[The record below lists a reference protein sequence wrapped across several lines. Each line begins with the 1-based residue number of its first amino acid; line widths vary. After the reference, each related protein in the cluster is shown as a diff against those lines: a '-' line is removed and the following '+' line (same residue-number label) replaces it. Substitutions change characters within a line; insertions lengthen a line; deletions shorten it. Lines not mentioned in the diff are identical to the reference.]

1 MFAGTRA
8 QQALARKEAGRR
20 VISADRFVETSENR
34 DAWLTARTR
43 GVTATEVAKAA
54 TGKAGLRDA
63 LEARVN
69 PQPVEANAYMQFG
82 SDNED
87 WIARVLKRD
96 FDLMPNRWLIAAE
109 GTPEHMATPDCLSL
123 DHEVIGEV
131 KTGGKSPV
139 DKDGILRPPIAHMRQ
154 MQWQMRCTD
163 ATHCYYAFML
173 RAEVGGMFVPAWM
186 EPLVALIPR
195 DDVMIAALVKVADQL
210 LIDFEGW
217 EAA

>member
-1 MFAGTRA
+1 M
-8 QQALARKEAGRR
+8 
-20 VISADRFVETSENR
+20 ISADRFVETSEHR

-54 TGKAGLRDA
+54 SGKAGLRDA
-63 LEARVN
+63 LEARAH

-96 FDLMPNRWLIAAE
+96 FGLMPNRWLIAAE
-109 GTPEHMATPDCLSL
+109 GTPEHMATPDCLAH

-139 DKDGILRPPIAHMRQ
+139 DKNGILRPPIAHMRL
-154 MQWQMRCTD
+154 MQWHMHCTG
-163 ATHCYYAFML
+163 ATHCYFAFML
-173 RAEVGGMFVPAWM
+173 RAEMHGVFFPAWM

-195 DDVMIAALVKVADQL
+195 DDVIIAALVKVADQL

>member
-1 MFAGTRA
+1 M
-8 QQALARKEAGRR
+8 
-20 VISADRFVETSENR
+20 ISADRFVETSENR

-63 LEARVN
+63 LEARAN
-69 PQPVEANAYMQFG
+69 PQPVEANEFMQFG

-109 GTPEHMATPDCLSL
+109 GTPQHMATPDCLSL
-123 DHEVIGEV
+123 DHAVIGEV
-131 KTGGKSPV
+131 KTGGKTPV
-139 DKDGILRPPIAHMRQ
+139 DKHGIVRPPIAHMRQ

-173 RAEVGGMFVPAWM
+173 RAEVGGVFVPAWL

-195 DDVMIAALVKVADQL
+195 DDVMIAALVKVADVL
-210 LIDFEGW
+210 LIDFDNW
-217 EAA
+217 ENN